1 MSAPGDLLPLP
12 VGHLH
17 GNGPDGALVR
27 VGTDQVVLPDRLF
40 TAWALAHGLP
50 DRPADEP
57 WTVDAL
63 LTTGAAQGL
72 GDLRAALDDLVA
84 DRVVRLVDPAA
95 GRPFAEQHRLV
106 LQVLGLGN
114 DPDRPHSW
122 SLGLLGQPLVE
133 VNGTVLDL
141 VEHADLHPDLWS
153 AVEATA
159 TSARRAGRTDP
170 ADTDPD
176 RLLAEVLP
184 VLHGLLAADV
194 VHLDT
199 RYVMA

>member
-1 MSAPGDLLPLP
+1 MSTPGELLPFP

-17 GNGPDGALVR
+17 GSGPDGALVR
-27 VGTDQVVLPDRLF
+27 VGTDQVALDDRLF
-40 TAWALAHGLP
+40 RVWALAHGLS
-50 DRPADEP
+50 DRPATDP

-63 LTTGAAQGL
+63 LTTAAAQGL
-72 GDLRAALDDLVA
+72 GDLRGALDDLVA
-84 DRVVRLVDPAA
+84 DRVVRLVDPRA

-114 DPDRPHSW
+114 DPHRPHSW
-122 SLGLLGQPLVE
+122 SLGLLGRPLVE
-133 VNGTVLDL
+133 VDGTVLDL
-141 VEHADLHPDLWS
+141 VEHADLYPDLWS

-159 TSARRAGRTDP
+159 ASARKAGRTGP

-184 VLHGLLAADV
+184 VLHGLLAVDA

-199 RYVMA
+199 RYVLA